1 MNAFLISLAMIFLAE
16 LGDKTQL
23 VALALATRYNAK
35 VVLWGIFCATLT
47 VHIASTA
54 IGWWVGEL
62 LPTQWIQFLAGLAFI
77 IFGLWTLRGDCLDEQ
92 TGERCRSVHPF
103 QLVFITFSL
112 AELGDKTMLG
122 TVTLAATNPFIP
134 VWIGSTLGMVLADG
148 LAIVIGKMLGAKLPE
163 RIITIGAAVVFFG
176 FGTISL
182 IQGGLALPGWVWP
195 LGLSGCA
202 LFGYAFFKPLFKK
215 ERSPIPVEEKEAS

>member
-1 MNAFLISLAMIFLAE
+1 MNAFFISLAMIFLAE

-35 VVLWGIFCATLT
+35 LVLTGIFCATLA

-77 IFGLWTLRGDCLDEQ
+77 SFGFWTLRGDCLNEE
-92 TGERCRSVHPF
+92 TGERCRNAHPF
-103 QLVFITFSL
+103 QLVFITFFL

-122 TVTLAATNPFIP
+122 TVTLAAANPFIP
-134 VWIGSTLGMVLADG
+134 VWIGSTLGMVFADG
-148 LAIVIGKMLGAKLPE
+148 LAIIVGKILGSKLPE
-163 RIITIGAAVVFFG
+163 RIIATGAAVVFFG
-176 FGTISL
+176 FGAISL
-182 IQGGLALPGWVWP
+182 IQGGRSLPGWAWL

-202 LFGYAFFKPLFKK
+202 LCGYLFLKPLFNQ
-215 ERSPIPVEEKEAS
+215 SSASSNTSEQKAS